1 MILIGYQK
9 TVAAIA
15 IGLQSEK
22 IKGILILNVGFP
34 RKAKK
39 LTLDGGFQ
47 TRRSRLK
54 LIDQIDSDGYHVLP
68 LIPPKIAL

>member
-47 TRRSRLK
+47 TR
-54 LIDQIDSDGYHVLP
+54 
-68 LIPPKIAL
+68 